1 MNTRKELTDR
11 LNALILDEDLD
22 DEKLREASEGLLPNI
37 LDFLNGCTNCITP
50 KEAALNDVSSEMERQ
65 LEKWG
70 DQNHPILDQLLVNRH
85 ADRMCQEYEIPTE
98 DRARQL
104 CEIHS
109 RRGDVTY
116 MHILMEEVSEA
127 ASCGT
132 NVEALRKELVQVAAV
147 TITAILSLD
156 RNKR

>member
-1 MNTRKELTDR
+1 MKSLSNLRDR
-11 LNALILDEDLD
+11 LNDLILDEDLD

-37 LDFLNGCTNCITP
+37 ADFLNGCTNCIEP
-50 KEAALNDVSSEMERQ
+50 MEVAINDVRAEIERQ
-65 LEKWG
+65 ILKWG
-70 DQNHPILDQLLVNRH
+70 EQNYPFLDQELVNRH
-85 ADRMCQEYEIPTE
+85 PDRMCEEYEIPTE
-98 DRARQL
+98 NRAKTM

-132 NVEALRKELVQVAAV
+132 NTEALHKELVQVAAV
-147 TITAILSLD
+147 AISAIVSLK